1 MFLETSAKTGHAVEE
16 AFLKCSK
23 NILAKIETGEL
34 DPERIGSGNCFSPAF
49 FKHHSCLCEFK
60 KMLKQGAS
68 VKSFLF
74 LRNPIW
80 WIFASKNRSIV
91 SNKTSTR
98 LCKHQ
103 IFVSNLSAS
112 STYSSYFPFNMFEK
126 LKQSDYRISKIP
138 LPISGSELF
147 SQMHKSSWRWVKW
160 ENVNRGTLKIKIL
173 NHSCKPLPCCSC
185 ILWSTK
191 QISAFTH

>member
-1 MFLETSAKTGHAVEE
+1 MTKPKQAQKTLSENTGKTFSVIMPP
-16 AFLKCSK
+16 FSSK
-23 NILAKIETGEL
+23 GGGIITEMTVL
-34 DPERIGSGNCFSPAF
+34 

-60 KMLKQGAS
+60 KMLKQGAA
-68 VKSFLF
+68 VESFLF

-160 ENVNRGTLKIKIL
+160 ENVNRGTLKI
-173 NHSCKPLPCCSC
+173 
-185 ILWSTK
+185 
-191 QISAFTH
+191 